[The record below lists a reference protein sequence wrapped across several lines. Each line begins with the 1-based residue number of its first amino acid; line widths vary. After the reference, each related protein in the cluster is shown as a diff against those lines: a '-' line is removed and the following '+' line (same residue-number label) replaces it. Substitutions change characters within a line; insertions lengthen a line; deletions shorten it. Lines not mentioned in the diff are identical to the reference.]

1 MTTGVRPSEP
11 PPVVADL
18 LARVRATPWLQRFTL
33 MNRLLLAMAF
43 LPTGLV
49 KLTGQRFTTL
59 PVDDPV
65 GFFFEAM
72 YRTGPYWRFIGLV
85 QVLAALLLLV
95 PRTAT
100 LGAVL
105 FLPVVGSILLITVGV
120 GFGLTAV
127 IVAGMLLAVAWL
139 LCWDADRIWA
149 AAAALWGSR
158 SELHP
163 LRNMHWLEG
172 TGWILGGAA
181 GMALFLAT
189 GDFLPMSLAP
199 ALLGTGLLAM
209 ALVIGGG
216 VAGALRGGRRS

>member
-1 MTTGVRPSEP
+1 MPRELPRAL
-11 PPVVADL
+11 ADR

-33 MNRLLLAMAF
+33 MTRLLLAMAF

-49 KLTGQRFTTL
+49 KLAGQRFTIL

-72 YRTGPYWRFIGLV
+72 YRTGPWWRFIGLV
-85 QVLAALLLLV
+85 QVLAAVLVLV

-105 FLPVVGSILLITVGV
+105 FLPTVVSILLITIGV

-127 IVAGMLLAVAWL
+127 IVAGMLLAVLYL

-149 AAAALWGSR
+149 AGAALWGSR
-158 SELHP
+158 ELHP
-163 LRNMHWLEG
+163 LRNMHWVER
-172 TGWILGGAA
+172 TGWVLGGAA
-181 GMALFLAT
+181 GMGLLLST
-189 GDFLPMSLAP
+189 RDFVPMSALP
-199 ALLGTGLLAM
+199 ALLGTGAFAM

-216 VAGALRGGRRS
+216 IAGAVRARRSRDG